1 MPVFPIPHVCVLTF
15 KSQAAQFAKGMDF
28 EARYILVSTPESKAD
43 EAVEAAYDAVI
54 TTDSDDVDK
63 AVAELGTILY
73 GGVDGDDTM
82 GEAKP
87 ETDGGEESS
96 SLDDDDDDSSDE
108 EEEEEEKQ
116 ETANGD
122 ADMAD
127 ADEKPEESA

>member
-1 MPVFPIPHVCVLTF
+1 
-15 KSQAAQFAKGMDF
+15 MDF
-28 EARYILVSTPESKAD
+28 EARYILVNTPESEAD
-43 EAVEAAYDAVI
+43 EAAEAAYDAVI

-63 AVAELGTILY
+63 AVGELGTILY
-73 GGVDGDDTM
+73 GGADGDDTM
-82 GEAKP
+82 EEAKP
-87 ETDGGEESS
+87 EVDEGEESS
-96 SLDDDDDDSSDE
+96 SSEDDDDDSSDE